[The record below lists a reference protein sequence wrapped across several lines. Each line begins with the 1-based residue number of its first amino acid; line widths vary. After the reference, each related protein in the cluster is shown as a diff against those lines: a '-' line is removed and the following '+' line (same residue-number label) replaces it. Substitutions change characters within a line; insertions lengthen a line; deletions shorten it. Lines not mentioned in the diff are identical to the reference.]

1 MHSSRGILV
10 NKLSTSKETSHLT
23 FPTED
28 DIGMSKMKNVVSFLK
43 ITFCVIGIYS
53 IRFNRRE
60 HHYYC
65 DVNTILK
72 NLRTTFVCVD
82 SPISI
87 Y

>member
-43 ITFCVIGIYS
+43 ITFRVIGICSRIYERIYS

-60 HHYYC
+60 HHYYIPLI
-65 DVNTILK
+65 N
-72 NLRTTFVCVD
+72 RE
-82 SPISI
+82 
-87 Y
+87 